1 MSFENQIV
9 KWYINNKRELP
20 WRENIDPYRVWISEI
35 ILQQTRV
42 VQGEK
47 YFNNFI
53 KKFPSLESL
62 SSADE
67 SEVLKMWK
75 GLGYYNRA
83 INIHKT
89 SKKITNALNGIFP
102 NTYNELIKLNG
113 IGDYTASAISS
124 ICFHEYNPVVDGNV
138 LRLLSRYYGLKNPID
153 SLKGQRNIREIGRKL
168 ISKVDNPGDFNQ
180 AMMEYGALVCTP
192 FPDCESCI
200 FSSKCIAHINNEVDT
215 IPVKSKKKKLKERF
229 LNYIV
234 FIDSKQKTIVKKRIN
249 KDIWYKLNEFPLIE
263 SKTEIKNIFTNSDFK
278 KLVDNS
284 YLTLKKENEKIYRVK
299 HVLSHQILYISF
311 YQINVKNLITSGV
324 HLSNLNNYNFPVPI
338 TNFINKLLI

>member
-1 MSFENQIV
+1 MSFENQLV
-9 KWYINNKRELP
+9 KWYLNNKRELP

-67 SEVLKMWK
+67 SEVLKIWK

-89 SKKITNALNGIFP
+89 SKKITNTLNGIFP
-102 NTYNELIKLNG
+102 NTYNELIKLKG

-124 ICFHEYNPVVDGNV
+124 ICFNEYNPVVDGNV
-138 LRLLSRYYGLKNPID
+138 LRLLSRYYGLKTPID
-153 SLKGQRNIREIGRKL
+153 SLKGQRNIREIGKQL
-168 ISKVDNPGDFNQ
+168 ISKVANPGDFNQ

-200 FSSKCIAHINNEVDT
+200 FSSKCITYINKEVDS
-215 IPVKSKKKKLKERF
+215 IPVKSKKKKPKERF

-234 FIDSKQKTIVKKRIN
+234 FIDSKQKTIVNKRTN

-263 SKTEIKNIFTNSDFK
+263 SKTEIKNIKILTDFK
-278 KLVDNS
+278 KIIDNS
-284 YLTLKKENEKIYRVK
+284 SLTIIKEKEKIYRVK
-299 HVLSHQILYISF
+299 HILSHQILYISF
-311 YQINVKNLITSGV
+311 YQISVEEIITSGV
-324 HLSNLNNYNFPVPI
+324 HLSSLNNYNFPVPI

>member
-1 MSFENQIV
+1 MSFENQLV
-9 KWYINNKRELP
+9 KWYLNNKRELP

-67 SEVLKMWK
+67 SEVLKIWK

-89 SKKITNALNGIFP
+89 SKKITNTLNGVFP

-124 ICFHEYNPVVDGNV
+124 ICFNEYNPVVDGNV
-138 LRLLSRYYGLKNPID
+138 LRLISRYYGLKTPID
-153 SLKGQRNIREIGRKL
+153 SLKGQRNIREIGKKL
-168 ISKVDNPGDFNQ
+168 ISKVANPGDFNQ

-192 FPDCESCI
+192 FPDCESCV
-200 FSSKCIAHINNEVDT
+200 FSSKCIAYINKEVDS
-215 IPVKSKKKKLKERF
+215 IPVKSKKKKPKERF

-234 FIDSKQKTIVKKRIN
+234 FIDSKQKTIVNKRTN

-263 SKTEIKNIFTNSDFK
+263 SKTEIKNINNLTDLK
-278 KLVDNS
+278 KLIDNLS
-284 YLTLKKENEKIYRVK
+284 LTILKEKEKIYRIK
-299 HVLSHQILYISF
+299 HILSHQILYISF
-311 YQINVKNLITSGV
+311 YQICVKETITSGV

>member
-1 MSFENQIV
+1 MSFENQLV
-9 KWYINNKRELP
+9 KWYLNNKRELP

-67 SEVLKMWK
+67 SEVLKIWK

-89 SKKITNALNGIFP
+89 SKKITNTLNGVFP

-124 ICFHEYNPVVDGNV
+124 ICFNEYNPVVDGNV
-138 LRLLSRYYGLKNPID
+138 LRLISRYYGLKTPID
-153 SLKGQRNIREIGRKL
+153 SLKGQRNIREIGKKL
-168 ISKVDNPGDFNQ
+168 ISKVANPGDFNQ

-192 FPDCESCI
+192 FPDCESCV
-200 FSSKCIAHINNEVDT
+200 FSSKCIAYINKEVDS
-215 IPVKSKKKKLKERF
+215 IPVKSKKKKPKERF

-234 FIDSKQKTIVKKRIN
+234 FIDSKQKTIVNKRTN

-263 SKTEIKNIFTNSDFK
+263 SKTEIKNIHTLTDLKN
-278 KLVDNS
+278 LIDNLS
-284 YLTLKKENEKIYRVK
+284 LTILKEKEKIYRIK
-299 HVLSHQILYISF
+299 HILSHQILYISF
-311 YQINVKNLITSGV
+311 YQICVKETITSGV

>member
-1 MSFENQIV
+1 MSFENQLV
-9 KWYINNKRELP
+9 KWYLNNKRELP

-89 SKKITNALNGIFP
+89 SKKITNTLNGIFP
-102 NTYNELIKLNG
+102 NTYNQLIKLNG

-124 ICFHEYNPVVDGNV
+124 ICFNEYNPVVDGNV
-138 LRLLSRYYGLKNPID
+138 LRLISRYYGLKTPID
-153 SLKGQRNIREIGRKL
+153 SLKGQRNIREIGKKL
-168 ISKVDNPGDFNQ
+168 ISKVANPGDFNQ

-192 FPDCESCI
+192 FPDCESCV
-200 FSSKCIAHINNEVDT
+200 FSSKCIAYINKEVDS
-215 IPVKSKKKKLKERF
+215 IPVKSKKKKPKERF

-234 FIDSKQKTIVKKRIN
+234 FIDSKHKTIVNKRTN

-263 SKTEIKNIFTNSDFK
+263 SKTEIKNINTLTDFK
-278 KLVDNS
+278 KLIDNLS
-284 YLTLKKENEKIYRVK
+284 ITIIKEKEKIYRVK
-299 HVLSHQILYISF
+299 HILSHQILYISF
-311 YQINVKNLITSGV
+311 YQISVKETITSGV

>member
-311 YQINVKNLITSGV
+311 YQINVKDLITSGV

>member
-1 MSFENQIV
+1 MSFENQLV
-9 KWYINNKRELP
+9 KWYLNNKRELP

-89 SKKITNALNGIFP
+89 AKKITNTLNGIFP
-102 NTYNELIKLNG
+102 NTYNELIKLKG

-124 ICFHEYNPVVDGNV
+124 ICFNEYNPVVDGNV
-138 LRLLSRYYGLKNPID
+138 LRLLSRYYGLKTPID
-153 SLKGQRNIREIGRKL
+153 SLKGQRNIKEIGKKL
-168 ISKVDNPGDFNQ
+168 ISKVANPGDFNQ
-180 AMMEYGALVCTP
+180 AMMEYGALVCSP

-200 FSSKCIAHINNEVDT
+200 FSSKCVAYMNKEVDA
-215 IPVKSKKKKLKERF
+215 IPVKSKKKKPKERF

-234 FIDSKQKTIVKKRIN
+234 FIDSNQKTIVNKRRN
-249 KDIWYKLNEFPLIE
+249 KDIWFKLNEFPLIE
-263 SKTEIKNIFTNSDFK
+263 SKTEIKNINTLTDFK
-278 KLVDNS
+278 KLIDNLS
-284 YLTLKKENEKIYRVK
+284 LTILKEKEKIYRIK
-299 HVLSHQILYISF
+299 HILSHQILHISF
-311 YQINVKNLITSGV
+311 YQICVKETITSGV

>member
-1 MSFENQIV
+1 MSFENQLV
-9 KWYINNKRELP
+9 KWYLNNKRELP

-89 SKKITNALNGIFP
+89 SKKITNTLNGIFP

-124 ICFHEYNPVVDGNV
+124 ICFNEYNPVVDGNV
-138 LRLLSRYYGLKNPID
+138 LRLISRYYGLKTPID
-153 SLKGQRNIREIGRKL
+153 SLKGQRNIREIGKKL
-168 ISKVDNPGDFNQ
+168 ISKVSNPGDFNQ
-180 AMMEYGALVCTP
+180 AMMEYGALVCSP

-200 FSSKCIAHINNEVDT
+200 FSSKCVAYMNKEVDA
-215 IPVKSKKKKLKERF
+215 IPVKSKKKKPKERF

-234 FIDSKQKTIVKKRIN
+234 FIDSKHKTIVNKRTN

-263 SKTEIKNIFTNSDFK
+263 SKTEIKNINTLTDFK
-278 KLVDNS
+278 KLIDNS
-284 YLTLKKENEKIYRVK
+284 SLTIIKEKEIYRVK
-299 HVLSHQILYISF
+299 HILSHQILYISF
-311 YQINVKNLITSGV
+311 YQISVKETITSGV

>member
-1 MSFENQIV
+1 MSFENQLV
-9 KWYINNKRELP
+9 KWYLNNKRELP

-42 VQGEK
+42 AQGEK
-47 YFNNFI
+47 YCNNFI
-53 KKFPSLESL
+53 KKFPSLEIL

-89 SKKITNALNGIFP
+89 SKKITNTLNGIFP

-124 ICFHEYNPVVDGNV
+124 ICFNEYNPVVDGNV
-138 LRLLSRYYGLKNPID
+138 LRLLSRYFGLKTPID
-153 SLKGQRNIREIGRKL
+153 SLKGQRNIREIGKKL

-180 AMMEYGALVCTP
+180 AMMEYGALVCSP
-192 FPDCESCI
+192 FPDCESCV
-200 FSSKCIAHINNEVDT
+200 FSSKCVAYINKKVDA
-215 IPVKSKKKKLKERF
+215 IPVKSKKKKPKERF

-234 FIDSKQKTIVKKRIN
+234 FVDSKQKTIVNKRTN

-263 SKTEIKNIFTNSDFK
+263 SKTEIKNINTLTDFK
-278 KLVDNS
+278 NLINNS
-284 YLTLKKENEKIYRVK
+284 SLTIKKEKGKIYRVK
-299 HVLSHQILYISF
+299 HILSHQILYISF
-311 YQINVKNLITSGV
+311 YQINVKETITSGV

>member
-1 MSFENQIV
+1 MSFENQLV
-9 KWYINNKRELP
+9 KWYLNNKRELP

-67 SEVLKMWK
+67 SEVLKIWK

-89 SKKITNALNGIFP
+89 SKKITNTLNGVFP

-124 ICFHEYNPVVDGNV
+124 ICFNEYNPVVDGNV
-138 LRLLSRYYGLKNPID
+138 LRLISRYYGLKTPID
-153 SLKGQRNIREIGRKL
+153 SLKGQRNIKEIGKKL
-168 ISKVDNPGDFNQ
+168 INKVANPGDFNQ

-192 FPDCESCI
+192 FPDCESCV
-200 FSSKCIAHINNEVDT
+200 FSSKCIAYINKEVDS
-215 IPVKSKKKKLKERF
+215 IPVKSKKKKPKERF

-234 FIDSKQKTIVKKRIN
+234 FIDSKQKTIVNKRTN

-263 SKTEIKNIFTNSDFK
+263 SKTEIKNIHTLTDLK
-278 KLVDNS
+278 KLIDNLS
-284 YLTLKKENEKIYRVK
+284 LTILKEKEKIYRIK
-299 HVLSHQILYISF
+299 HILSHQILYISF
-311 YQINVKNLITSGV
+311 YQICVKETITSGV

>member
-153 SLKGQRNIREIGRKL
+153 SLKGQRNIREIGKKL

-215 IPVKSKKKKLKERF
+215 IPVKSKKKKPKERF

-234 FIDSKQKTIVKKRIN
+234 FIDSKQKTIVNKRIN

-284 YLTLKKENEKIYRVK
+284 YLTLKKENEKIHRVK
-299 HVLSHQILYISF
+299 HILSHQILYISF
-311 YQINVKNLITSGV
+311 YQISVKEVITSGV
-324 HLSNLNNYNFPVPI
+324 HLSHLNNYNFPVPI

>member
-1 MSFENQIV
+1 MSFENQLV
-9 KWYINNKRELP
+9 KWYLNNKRELP

-83 INIHKT
+83 INIHIT
-89 SKKITNALNGIFP
+89 SKKITNTLNGIFP

-124 ICFHEYNPVVDGNV
+124 ICFNEYNPVVDGNV
-138 LRLLSRYYGLKNPID
+138 LRLLSRYYGLKTPID
-153 SLKGQRNIREIGRKL
+153 SLKGQRNIREIGKKL
-168 ISKVDNPGDFNQ
+168 ISKVDIPGDFNQ
-180 AMMEYGALVCTP
+180 AMMEFGALVCTP

-200 FSSKCIAHINNEVDT
+200 FSSKCVTYMNKEVDA
-215 IPVKSKKKKLKERF
+215 IPVKSKKKKPKERF

-234 FIDSKQKTIVKKRIN
+234 FIDSKQKTIVNKRTN

-263 SKTEIKNIFTNSDFK
+263 SKTEIKNINTLTDFK
-278 KLVDNS
+278 KLIDNS
-284 YLTLKKENEKIYRVK
+284 SLTIIKEKEKIYRVK
-299 HVLSHQILYISF
+299 HILSHQILYISF
-311 YQINVKNLITSGV
+311 YQICVKETITSGV

>member
-53 KKFPSLESL
+53 KKFPSIESL

-153 SLKGQRNIREIGRKL
+153 SLKGQRNIREIGKKL

-200 FSSKCIAHINNEVDT
+200 FSSKCIAHINNEVET

-234 FIDSKQKTIVKKRIN
+234 FIDSKQKTIVNKRIN

-311 YQINVKNLITSGV
+311 YQINVKDLITSGV

>member
-1 MSFENQIV
+1 MSFENQLV
-9 KWYINNKRELP
+9 KWYLNNKRELP

-89 SKKITNALNGIFP
+89 SKKITNTLNGIFP

-124 ICFHEYNPVVDGNV
+124 ICFNEYNPVVDGNV
-138 LRLLSRYYGLKNPID
+138 LRLISRYYGLKTPID
-153 SLKGQRNIREIGRKL
+153 SLKGQRNIREIGKKL
-168 ISKVDNPGDFNQ
+168 ISKVSNPGDFNQ
-180 AMMEYGALVCTP
+180 AMMEYGALVCSP

-200 FSSKCIAHINNEVDT
+200 FSSRCVAYMNKEVDA
-215 IPVKSKKKKLKERF
+215 IPVKSKKKKPKERF

-234 FIDSKQKTIVKKRIN
+234 FIDSKHKTIVNKRTN

-263 SKTEIKNIFTNSDFK
+263 SKTEIKNINTLTDFK
-278 KLVDNS
+278 KLIDNS
-284 YLTLKKENEKIYRVK
+284 SLTIIKEKEKIYRVK
-299 HVLSHQILYISF
+299 HILSHQILYISF
-311 YQINVKNLITSGV
+311 YQISVKEIITSGV
-324 HLSNLNNYNFPVPI
+324 HLSSLNNYNFPVPI

>member
-1 MSFENQIV
+1 MSFENQLV

-53 KKFPSLESL
+53 KKFPSIESL

-153 SLKGQRNIREIGRKL
+153 SLKGQRNIREIGKKL

-180 AMMEYGALVCTP
+180 AIMEYGALVCTP

-311 YQINVKNLITSGV
+311 YQINVKDLITSGV

>member
-53 KKFPSLESL
+53 KKFPSIESL

-89 SKKITNALNGIFP
+89 SKKITIELNGIFP
-102 NTYNELIKLNG
+102 NTYSELIKLNG

-153 SLKGQRNIREIGRKL
+153 SLKGQRNIREIGKKL

-192 FPDCESCI
+192 FPDCKSCI

-234 FIDSKQKTIVKKRIN
+234 FIDSKQKTIVNKRIN

-311 YQINVKNLITSGV
+311 YQINVKDLITSGV